1 MPRMRSIKIS
11 ALNIVT
17 HPHSPQTYV
26 DLFKDAYALGKS
38 VRYRANH
45 YGILGFVHELKEGE
59 PLEGIYGEIH
69 RFIDFSTDEP
79 WINLKKHKK
88 ADKADMTA
96 MVLPEHL
103 RPGFNSCRFA
113 FFPKR
118 HRFFFESKT
127 EGNKSISAK
136 TMRDMMDG
144 LLNQLALRKAYG
156 EVTVVI
162 EPTSES
168 IEKIFQIHKL
178 ERLDM
183 EINLPNADE
192 LNAAEKK
199 VLQRLA
205 NQNARKEEIVLVAS
219 SGMSLD
225 PDNDTKT
232 LAKVAAVNG
241 VAKGRGKTSK
251 NRPVFESTTDHPWED
266 TVQFNPKLQGGREV
280 FLARVSDNLNKFM
293 QRFRR

>member
-1 MPRMRSIKIS
+1 MPRMRSIRIS

-26 DLFKDAYALGKS
+26 DLLKDVYSFGKS

-45 YGILGFVHELKEGE
+45 YGMLGYVHELKEGE

-79 WINLKKHKK
+79 WINLKNHKK

-96 MVLPEHL
+96 MVLPEYL

-113 FFPKR
+113 FFPNR

-136 TMRDMMDG
+136 TMRDLMDG
-144 LLNQLALRKAYG
+144 LLNQLALRKKYG
-156 EVTVVI
+156 EVTVIV

-168 IEKIFQIHKL
+168 VERIFQIHRL

-192 LNAAEKK
+192 LNAAERK
-199 VLQRLA
+199 VLLRLA
-205 NQNARKEEIVLVAS
+205 NQNAKKEEISLVAS
-219 SGMSLD
+219 SGMSLN
-225 PDNDTKT
+225 PDDDTKT
-232 LAKVAAVNG
+232 LANVAAVNG
-241 VAKGRGKTSK
+241 VAMGRGKTANNK
-251 NRPVFESTTDHPWED
+251 RVFESTIDHPWEE
-266 TVQFNPKLQGGREV
+266 TVEFNPKLQGGREV
-280 FLARVSDNLNKFM
+280 FLARVTDNLNKFM
-293 QRFRR
+293 QRFKQ